1 MHRTKVSVSFGLLFF
16 SIFLVVPIAFTP
28 PLHAQAPAVGT
39 TVAVKMIDAVDSSKD
54 PAGKQYRASVT
65 KAVDAGNGVM
75 IPQGASESKSLDD
88 LVSAGY
94 LHALPVDP
102 ITGAKD
108 WVTVSSDVLLDP
120 DEASGGGISDVH
132 SSSDEVSQLKAL
144 RAVRGK

>member
-1 MHRTKVSVSFGLLFF
+1 MEGVKWR
-16 SIFLVVPIAFTP
+16 P
-28 PLHAQAPAVGT
+28 PRATCQIGRRIIWAPCEHGGRGGKLGGGDGRAHQAADRHATYVCAQC
-39 TVAVKMIDAVDSSKD
+39 
-54 PAGKQYRASVT
+54 ASV
-65 KAVDAGNGVM
+65 ARPPA
-75 IPQGASESKSLDD
+75 AESKSLDD

-132 SSSDEVSQLKAL
+132 SSSDQVSQLKAL